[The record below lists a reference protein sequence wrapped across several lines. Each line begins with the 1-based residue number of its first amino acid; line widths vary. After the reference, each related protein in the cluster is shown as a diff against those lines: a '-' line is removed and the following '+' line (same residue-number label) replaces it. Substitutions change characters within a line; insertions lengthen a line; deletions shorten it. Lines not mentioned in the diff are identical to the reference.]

1 MINLFSVKT
10 NVTRQSKLYIKQ
22 YSIFG
27 KDFNFKFFQN
37 KQCLHKLL
45 QDINV
50 KIMLQ
55 CSAPYTLYSKLL
67 SSILSNR
74 KQTILASLQLLIYAG
89 EPKIGL
95 SLKLFLPYLVF
106 IYSITSQ
113 VKHYYY
119 RGVLSCLQLSFGL
132 ISSSAV
138 YLYFISAADAAAV
151 YFVIV
156 E

>member
-55 CSAPYTLYSKLL
+55 CSAPYTLYSTLL

-74 KQTILASLQLLIYAG
+74 KQTILASADLCWGTKNWAFTLIV
-89 EPKIGL
+89 P
-95 SLKLFLPYLVF
+95 SLFGVYF
-106 IYSITSQ
+106 TASQ
-113 VKHYYY
+113 VKPYYNFIIIEEFY
-119 RGVLSCLQLSFGL
+119 HVYYHLLS
-132 ISSSAV
+132 V
-138 YLYFISAADAAAV
+138 YTCY
-151 YFVIV
+151 
-156 E
+156 